1 MSYKTRKTNK
11 KKYLR
16 RKSLSKKYRNMYGGN
31 QNDALITEEKK
42 EVPTLMTN
50 LGDAGKLATSV
61 ATNLVSDGIQ
71 TAAETFGIDPNK
83 SVQEN
88 VSDMKNGLDNV
99 IGVLKTEEGQ
109 KLVEDIGKLGEETVE
124 ALKPAINEAVNETN
138 ELIKKEIPLVGDMA
152 NKAVLEI
159 PVVGQVAAI
168 AEEGMDLVQS
178 LENATESVAK
188 LTTTGSESL
197 GKLQEQKR
205 KAESLWEQ
213 GKQLFSGVTDFANTK
228 VSNILADAQNNVNNY
243 GKDLIKSKMPKVEI
257 PKVEMPT
264 YNSKINV
271 TGDTEGTLKKMHKEG
286 LMVGGRVHKSQLEFL
301 SPQINSNKIIRQF
314 GGKLSVKRRGKLSY
328 RQTKSK
334 R

>member
-31 QNDALITEEKK
+31 QNDTLITEEKK

-50 LGDAGKLATSV
+50 LGDAGKLATSA
-61 ATNLVSDGIQ
+61 ATNIVSDGIQ
-71 TAAETFGIDPNK
+71 TAAETFGIDTNK

-88 VSDMKNGLDNV
+88 VSEMKNGLDNV

-159 PVVGQVAAI
+159 PVVGQIAAI

-197 GKLQEQKR
+197 GKLQ
-205 KAESLWEQ
+205 
-213 GKQLFSGVTDFANTK
+213 
-228 VSNILADAQNNVNNY
+228 
-243 GKDLIKSKMPKVEI
+243 
-257 PKVEMPT
+257 
-264 YNSKINV
+264 
-271 TGDTEGTLKKMHKEG
+271 
-286 LMVGGRVHKSQLEFL
+286 
-301 SPQINSNKIIRQF
+301 
-314 GGKLSVKRRGKLSY
+314 
-328 RQTKSK
+328 
-334 R
+334 